1 MELLQNINASLRM
14 LCSFVFSANKKIM
27 VAIMRSTKTN
37 AMEAIMKKFM
47 GIATA
52 AVFGLGIFTTSAKA
66 ETIVTTDV
74 LNVRENPTTESQV
87 VGKLLDGY
95 KVNVLHTENGWSK
108 VKLNS
113 GKEAFIS
120 ADYTKDT
127 YYVTANV
134 LNVRAGANTD
144 SEILGKL
151 KKDDVIETTNQVQN
165 DWIQFEY
172 NGQTAYVHVPYL
184 TGKAPVKVQP
194 VVKAEKVTNVQDTAK
209 VREAVK
215 AQEAAEA
222 QAKTKAQ
229 EAAKAREAVK
239 AQEAAEAQATA
250 KAGEVAKAQETAKA
264 QEAAEAQAAAKAQE
278 VAKAREAAKA
288 QEVAKAREAAKAQEA
303 AEAQAAAKAQEAA
316 KAREAAEAQAAKA
329 QEAAEAREAAKAQE
343 AAEAREAAKAQEA
356 AKAREAAKAQKPA
369 TQQPV
374 AKETETSAPS
384 SSRELRV
391 EATAYTADPLE
402 NGYKAGDQVK
412 SAMGHNLT
420 ANPNMK
426 LIAVDPSVIPLGSK
440 VWVEGYGVAIA
451 GDTGGAIKGNKI
463 DVLMP
468 DKGTSSNWGRKTV
481 TVKVLN

>member
-144 SEILGKL
+144 SAILGKL
-151 KKDDVIETTNQVQN
+151 KKDDVIETTHQVQN

-172 NGQTAYVHVPYL
+172 NGQTAYVHIPYL

-215 AQEAAEA
+215 A
-222 QAKTKAQ
+222 
-229 EAAKAREAVK
+229 
-239 AQEAAEAQATA
+239 
-250 KAGEVAKAQETAKA
+250 GEVAETQAKAKA
-264 QEAAEAQAAAKAQE
+264 QEAT
-278 VAKAREAAKA
+278 KAREAAET
-288 QEVAKAREAAKAQEA
+288 Q
-303 AEAQAAAKAQEAA
+303 AEAKAQEAA
-316 KAREAAEAQAAKA
+316 KAREAAKAQEATEAAKA
-329 QEAAEAREAAKAQE
+329 QAEAKAQEAAKAREAAKAQAEAEAQAEAKAQEAAKAREAAKAEEAAEAREAAKAGE

-391 EATAYTADPLE
+391 QATAYTADPLE

-481 TVKVLN
+481 TVKILN

>member
-1 MELLQNINASLRM
+1 MELLQNINAPLRK
-14 LCSFVFSANKKIM
+14 LCNFMFFANKKIM

-74 LNVRENPTTESQV
+74 LNVRENPTTESKV

-108 VKLNS
+108 VQLNS

-134 LNVRAGANTD
+134 LNVRASANTD

-151 KKDDVIETTNQVQN
+151 KKDDVIETTHQVQN

-172 NGQTAYVHVPYL
+172 NGKTAYVHVPYL
-184 TGKAPVKVQP
+184 TGKAPVKIQP
-194 VVKAEKVTNVQDTAK
+194 VVKAEKTTTVQDTAK
-209 VREAVK
+209 VSETVKVQEVIKTKEAPKTSEANQATENARKVAEQK
-215 AQEAAEA
+215 AEQEQENAKLAQQKVAEQKAEQEQENAKLAQQKAAEQKAEQEQENAKLA
-222 QAKTKAQ
+222 QQK
-229 EAAKAREAVK
+229 
-239 AQEAAEAQATA
+239 AAEQKAEQEQENARKLAQQ
-250 KAGEVAKAQETAKA
+250 K
-264 QEAAEAQAAAKAQE
+264 AAEQKAKQEQENAKLAQQK
-278 VAKAREAAKA
+278 VAE
-288 QEVAKAREAAKAQEA
+288 
-303 AEAQAAAKAQEAA
+303 
-316 KAREAAEAQAAKA
+316 
-329 QEAAEAREAAKAQE
+329 
-343 AAEAREAAKAQEA
+343 
-356 AKAREAAKAQKPA
+356 QKEK
-369 TQQPV
+369 QPV
-374 AKETETSAPS
+374 AKETEKNTQS
-384 SSRELRV
+384 SSREFQV
-391 EATAYTADPLE
+391 VATAYTADPLE

-412 SAMGHNLT
+412 SALGHNLT

-468 DKGTSSNWGRKTV
+468 DKGTSSSWGRKTV

>member
-1 MELLQNINASLRM
+1 
-14 LCSFVFSANKKIM
+14 
-27 VAIMRSTKTN
+27 
-37 AMEAIMKKFM
+37 MKKFM

-74 LNVRENPTTESQV
+74 LNVRENPTTESKV

-151 KKDDVIETTNQVQN
+151 KQDDVIETTHEVQN

-172 NGQTAYVHVPYL
+172 NGKTAYVHVPYL

-194 VVKAEKVTNVQDTAK
+194 AVKVEKAIKVQDTAK

-215 AQEAAEA
+215 AGEVAETQAKAKAEEATKAREVAEA
-222 QAKTKAQ
+222 QAEVKAQ
-229 EAAKAREAVK
+229 EAAKAREEAK
-239 AQEAAEAQATA
+239 AQASAKAQADAEAQAEA
-250 KAGEVAKAQETAKA
+250 KAEEAAKAREEAKAQADAEA
-264 QEAAEAQAAAKAQE
+264 QAEAQAQAAAKAQAE
-278 VAKAREAAKA
+278 AK
-288 QEVAKAREAAKAQEA
+288 
-303 AEAQAAAKAQEAA
+303 AQAAAKA
-316 KAREAAEAQAAKA
+316 REEAKA
-329 QEAAEAREAAKAQE
+329 QAD
-343 AAEAREAAKAQEA
+343 AEAREAAKAQEA

-374 AKETETSAPS
+374 AKETETSTPS

-391 EATAYTADPLE
+391 VATAYTADPLE

-412 SAMGHNLT
+412 SALGHNLT

-481 TVKVLN
+481 TVKILN

>member
-1 MELLQNINASLRM
+1 
-14 LCSFVFSANKKIM
+14 
-27 VAIMRSTKTN
+27 
-37 AMEAIMKKFM
+37 MKKFM

-74 LNVRENPTTESQV
+74 LNVRENPTTESKV

-120 ADYTKDT
+120 ADYTKDS

-144 SEILGKL
+144 SAILGKL
-151 KKDDVIETTNQVQN
+151 KKDDVIETTHQVQN

-239 AQEAAEAQATA
+239 AQEAAEAQAAT
-250 KAGEVAKAQETAKA
+250 KAEEVAKAKEAAKA

-288 QEVAKAREAAKAQEA
+288 QEA
-303 AEAQAAAKAQEAA
+303 AEAQA
-316 KAREAAEAQAAKA
+316 
-329 QEAAEAREAAKAQE
+329 
-343 AAEAREAAKAQEA
+343 AAKAQEA

-391 EATAYTADPLE
+391 QATAYTADPLE

-481 TVKVLN
+481 TVKILN

>member
-1 MELLQNINASLRM
+1 M

-151 KKDDVIETTNQVQN
+151 KQDDVIETTHQVQN

-172 NGQTAYVHVPYL
+172 NGKTAYVHVPYL

-194 VVKAEKVTNVQDTAK
+194 AVKVEKTTKVQDTAK

-215 AQEAAEA
+215 AGEVAETQAKAKAQEATKAREAAEA
-222 QAKTKAQ
+222 KAEVKAQ
-229 EAAKAREAVK
+229 EAAKAREAAKAGAEAKAQAAAEAQAEVK
-239 AQEAAEAQATA
+239 AQEA
-250 KAGEVAKAQETAKA
+250 
-264 QEAAEAQAAAKAQE
+264 
-278 VAKAREAAKA
+278 
-288 QEVAKAREAAKAQEA
+288 AKAREAAKAQEA

-316 KAREAAEAQAAKA
+316 KAREAAKAQEAAEAQAAAKA
-329 QEAAEAREAAKAQE
+329 QEAAEAQA
-343 AAEAREAAKAQEA
+343 AAKAQEA

-384 SSRELRV
+384 SSRELQV
-391 EATAYTADPLE
+391 VATAYTADPLE

-451 GDTGGAIKGNKI
+451 GDTGGAIKGHKI

>member
-1 MELLQNINASLRM
+1 MGLLQNINAPLRK
-14 LCSFVFSANKKIM
+14 LCNSMFFANKKIM

-74 LNVRENPTTESQV
+74 LNVRENPTTESKV

-151 KKDDVIETTNQVQN
+151 KQDDVIETTHQVEN

-172 NGQTAYVHVPYL
+172 NGKTAYVHVPYL

-194 VVKAEKVTNVQDTAK
+194 AVKVEKTTKVQDTAK
-209 VREAVK
+209 TVAATKAREVAETQAK
-215 AQEAAEA
+215 AQEA
-222 QAKTKAQ
+222 TKA
-229 EAAKAREAVK
+229 R
-239 AQEAAEAQATA
+239 
-250 KAGEVAKAQETAKA
+250 
-264 QEAAEAQAAAKAQE
+264 EAAEAQAAAKAE
-278 VAKAREAAKA
+278 EAAKARE
-288 QEVAKAREAAKAQEA
+288 
-303 AEAQAAAKAQEAA
+303 AAKAQEAA
-316 KAREAAEAQAAKA
+316 KAREAAEAQAEAKA
-329 QEAAEAREAAKAQE
+329 QEAAKAREAAKAQE
-343 AAEAREAAKAQEA
+343 AAEAQAEAKAQEAAKAREAAKAQEAAEAQAAAKAQEA

-391 EATAYTADPLE
+391 VATAYTADPLE

>member
-1 MELLQNINASLRM
+1 MELLQNINAPLRK
-14 LCSFVFSANKKIM
+14 LCNSMFFANKKIM

-74 LNVRENPTTESQV
+74 LNVRENPTTESKV

-151 KKDDVIETTNQVQN
+151 KQDDVIETTHQVEN

-172 NGQTAYVHVPYL
+172 NGKTAYVHVPYL

-194 VVKAEKVTNVQDTAK
+194 AVKVEKTTKVQDTAK
-209 VREAVK
+209 TVAATKAREVAETQAK
-215 AQEAAEA
+215 AQEA
-222 QAKTKAQ
+222 TKA
-229 EAAKAREAVK
+229 R
-239 AQEAAEAQATA
+239 
-250 KAGEVAKAQETAKA
+250 
-264 QEAAEAQAAAKAQE
+264 EAAEAQAAAKAE
-278 VAKAREAAKA
+278 EAAKAREAAKA
-288 QEVAKAREAAKAQEA
+288 GAEAKAQAAAEAQAEAKAGEAAKAREAAKAQEA

-316 KAREAAEAQAAKA
+316 KAREAAKA
-329 QEAAEAREAAKAQE
+329 QEAAE
-343 AAEAREAAKAQEA
+343 AQEA

-374 AKETETSAPS
+374 VKETETSAPS

-391 EATAYTADPLE
+391 VATAYTADPLE

>member
-1 MELLQNINASLRM
+1 MELLQNINDPLRN
-14 LCSFVFSANKKIM
+14 LCNFMFSANKKIM

-74 LNVRENPTTESQV
+74 LNVRENPTTESKV

-151 KKDDVIETTNQVQN
+151 KQDDVIETTHQVQN

-172 NGQTAYVHVPYL
+172 NGKTAYVHVPYL

-194 VVKAEKVTNVQDTAK
+194 VVKAEKTTKVQDTAK
-209 VREAVK
+209 AVEATKAREVAETQAK
-215 AQEAAEA
+215 AKAEEATKAREAAEA
-222 QAKTKAQ
+222 QA
-229 EAAKAREAVK
+229 EAKAEEA
-239 AQEAAEAQATA
+239 
-250 KAGEVAKAQETAKA
+250 
-264 QEAAEAQAAAKAQE
+264 
-278 VAKAREAAKA
+278 AKAREAAKA
-288 QEVAKAREAAKAQEA
+288 GAEAKAQAA
-303 AEAQAAAKAQEAA
+303 AEAQAEAKAEEAA
-316 KAREAAEAQAAKA
+316 KAREAAKA

-343 AAEAREAAKAQEA
+343 AAEAREAAKALEA

-391 EATAYTADPLE
+391 VATAYTADPLE

-412 SAMGHNLT
+412 SALGHNLT

>member
-1 MELLQNINASLRM
+1 
-14 LCSFVFSANKKIM
+14 
-27 VAIMRSTKTN
+27 
-37 AMEAIMKKFM
+37 MKKFM

-74 LNVRENPTTESQV
+74 LNVRENPTTESKV

-151 KKDDVIETTNQVQN
+151 KQDDVIETTHEVQN

-172 NGQTAYVHVPYL
+172 NGKTAYVHVPYL

-194 VVKAEKVTNVQDTAK
+194 AVKVEKAIKVQDTAK

-215 AQEAAEA
+215 AGEVAETQAKAKAEEATKAREVAEA
-222 QAKTKAQ
+222 QAEVKAREEAKAQ
-229 EAAKAREAVK
+229 ADAEAQAEAKAEEAAKARE
-239 AQEAAEAQATA
+239 EA
-250 KAGEVAKAQETAKA
+250 K
-264 QEAAEAQAAAKAQE
+264 AQAAAE
-278 VAKAREAAKA
+278 V
-288 QEVAKAREAAKAQEA
+288 
-303 AEAQAAAKAQEAA
+303 QA
-316 KAREAAEAQAAKA
+316 
-329 QEAAEAREAAKAQE
+329 
-343 AAEAREAAKAQEA
+343 AAKAQEA
-356 AKAREAAKAQKPA
+356 AKAREAAKAQADAEAREAAEARETAKAQEAAKAQKPA
-369 TQQPV
+369 TQKPV
-374 AKETETSAPS
+374 AKETETSTPS

-391 EATAYTADPLE
+391 VATAYTADPLE

-412 SAMGHNLT
+412 SALGHNLT

-481 TVKVLN
+481 TVKILN

>member
-1 MELLQNINASLRM
+1 
-14 LCSFVFSANKKIM
+14 
-27 VAIMRSTKTN
+27 
-37 AMEAIMKKFM
+37 MKKFM

-144 SEILGKL
+144 SEIIGKL
-151 KKDDVIETTNQVQN
+151 KQDDVIETTHQVQN

-172 NGQTAYVHVPYL
+172 NGKTAYVHVPYL

-194 VVKAEKVTNVQDTAK
+194 AVKVEKTTKVQDTAK
-209 VREAVK
+209 AVEATKVQDTAK
-215 AQEAAEA
+215 AVEATKVQDTAKAVEA
-222 QAKTKAQ
+222 TKVQDTAKAV
-229 EAAKAREAVK
+229 EATKAREV
-239 AQEAAEAQATA
+239 AETQA
-250 KAGEVAKAQETAKA
+250 KAKA
-264 QEAAEAQAAAKAQE
+264 QEATKAREAASAQAEAQAEAKAGE
-278 VAKAREAAKA
+278 AAKAREAAKA
-288 QEVAKAREAAKAQEA
+288 EAA

-316 KAREAAEAQAAKA
+316 KAREAAKA

-343 AAEAREAAKAQEA
+343 AAEAREAAKAQ
-356 AKAREAAKAQKPA
+356 KPT

-391 EATAYTADPLE
+391 VATAYTADPLE

-412 SAMGHNLT
+412 SALGHNLT

>member
-1 MELLQNINASLRM
+1 MELLQNINAPLRK
-14 LCSFVFSANKKIM
+14 LCNSMFFANKKIM

-74 LNVRENPTTESQV
+74 LNVRENPTTESKV

-151 KKDDVIETTNQVQN
+151 KQDDVIETTHQVEN

-172 NGQTAYVHVPYL
+172 NGKTAYVHVPYL

-194 VVKAEKVTNVQDTAK
+194 AVKVEKTTKVQDTAK
-209 VREAVK
+209 TVAATKAREVAETQAK
-215 AQEAAEA
+215 AQEATKAREAAEA
-222 QAKTKAQ
+222 QAAAKAEEAAKAREAAKAQ
-229 EAAKAREAVK
+229 EAAKAREA
-239 AQEAAEAQATA
+239 AEAQA
-250 KAGEVAKAQETAKA
+250 EAKA
-264 QEAAEAQAAAKAQE
+264 QEAT
-278 VAKAREAAKA
+278 
-288 QEVAKAREAAKAQEA
+288 KAREAAKAQEA

-316 KAREAAEAQAAKA
+316 KAREAAEAQA
-329 QEAAEAREAAKAQE
+329 
-343 AAEAREAAKAQEA
+343 AAKAQEA

-391 EATAYTADPLE
+391 VATAYTADPLE

-412 SAMGHNLT
+412 SALGHNLT

>member
-1 MELLQNINASLRM
+1 MELLQHINASLRM

-74 LNVRENPTTESQV
+74 LNVRENPTTESKV

-144 SEILGKL
+144 SEIIGKL
-151 KKDDVIETTNQVQN
+151 KKDDVIETTHQVQN

-172 NGQTAYVHVPYL
+172 NGKTAYVHVPYL

-194 VVKAEKVTNVQDTAK
+194 AVKAEKVTKVQDTAK
-209 VREAVK
+209 AQEVAETQAKAKAVEATK
-215 AQEAAEA
+215 AREAAEA
-222 QAKTKAQ
+222 QAAVKAQ
-229 EAAKAREAVK
+229 EAAKAREAAK
-239 AQEAAEAQATA
+239 AQEEAKAQAEAEAQATA
-250 KAGEVAKAQETAKA
+250 KA
-264 QEAAEAQAAAKAQE
+264 QEA
-278 VAKAREAAKA
+278 AKAREEAKA
-288 QEVAKAREAAKAQEA
+288 QAE

-316 KAREAAEAQAAKA
+316 KAREEAKA
-329 QEAAEAREAAKAQE
+329 QASASAQ
-343 AAEAREAAKAQEA
+343 AA
-356 AKAREAAKAQKPA
+356 AKAREAAKTQKPA

-384 SSRELRV
+384 SSRELQV
-391 EATAYTADPLE
+391 VATAYTADPLE

-468 DKGTSSNWGRKTV
+468 DKSTSSNWGRKTV
-481 TVKVLN
+481 TVKILN

>member
-1 MELLQNINASLRM
+1 M

-74 LNVRENPTTESQV
+74 LNVRENPTTESKV

-151 KKDDVIETTNQVQN
+151 KQDDVIETTHQVQN

-172 NGQTAYVHVPYL
+172 NGKTAYVHVPYL

-194 VVKAEKVTNVQDTAK
+194 AVKVEKTTK

-215 AQEAAEA
+215 AGEVAETQAKAKAQEATKAREAAEA
-222 QAKTKAQ
+222 QAEAKAQ
-229 EAAKAREAVK
+229 EAAKAREAAK
-239 AQEAAEAQATA
+239 AQAEAKAQAKAEAQAEA
-250 KAGEVAKAQETAKA
+250 KAGEA
-264 QEAAEAQAAAKAQE
+264 
-278 VAKAREAAKA
+278 AKAREAAKA
-288 QEVAKAREAAKAQEA
+288 EAA

-316 KAREAAEAQAAKA
+316 KAREAAKAEAAAEAQA
-329 QEAAEAREAAKAQE
+329 
-343 AAEAREAAKAQEA
+343 AAKAQEA
-356 AKAREAAKAQKPA
+356 AKAREAAKAEAAAEAQAAAKAQEAAKAREAAKAEAVAEAQEAAEAREAAKAQKPA

-391 EATAYTADPLE
+391 VATAYTADPLE

-412 SAMGHNLT
+412 SALGHNLT

>member
-1 MELLQNINASLRM
+1 MELLQNINAPLRK
-14 LCSFVFSANKKIM
+14 LCNFMFFANKKIM

-74 LNVRENPTTESQV
+74 LNVRENPTTESKV

-108 VKLNS
+108 VQLNS

-151 KKDDVIETTNQVQN
+151 KKDDVIETTHQVQN

-172 NGQTAYVHVPYL
+172 NGKTAYVHVPYL

-194 VVKAEKVTNVQDTAK
+194 VVKVEKTTNVQDTAK

-215 AQEAAEA
+215 AQEVAETQAKAKAQEATKAREAAEA
-222 QAKTKAQ
+222 QAEVKAQ
-229 EAAKAREAVK
+229 EAAKAREAAKAQAEAKAQADAEAQAETK
-239 AQEAAEAQATA
+239 AQEA
-250 KAGEVAKAQETAKA
+250 
-264 QEAAEAQAAAKAQE
+264 
-278 VAKAREAAKA
+278 
-288 QEVAKAREAAKAQEA
+288 AKAREAAKAQEA

-316 KAREAAEAQAAKA
+316 KAQAEAKA
-329 QEAAEAREAAKAQE
+329 QADAEAREAAKAQE
-343 AAEAREAAKAQEA
+343 AAAEARKAAKAQEA
-356 AKAREAAKAQKPA
+356 ADREAANKVQKPA
-369 TQQPV
+369 TQQPI
-374 AKETETSAPS
+374 AKETEKNTQS
-384 SSRELRV
+384 SSREFQV
-391 EATAYTADPLE
+391 VATAYTADPLE

-412 SAMGHNLT
+412 SALGHNLT

-468 DKGTSSNWGRKTV
+468 DKGTSSSWGRKTV

>member
-1 MELLQNINASLRM
+1 
-14 LCSFVFSANKKIM
+14 
-27 VAIMRSTKTN
+27 
-37 AMEAIMKKFM
+37 MKKFM

-74 LNVRENPTTESQV
+74 LNVRENPTTESKV

-151 KKDDVIETTNQVQN
+151 KQDDVIETTHQVEN

-172 NGQTAYVHVPYL
+172 NGKTAYVHVPYL

-194 VVKAEKVTNVQDTAK
+194 AVKVEKTTKVQDTAK
-209 VREAVK
+209 TVAATKAREVAETQAK
-215 AQEAAEA
+215 AQEATKAREAAEA
-222 QAKTKAQ
+222 QAAAKAEEAAKAREAAKAQ
-229 EAAKAREAVK
+229 EAAKAREA
-239 AQEAAEAQATA
+239 AEAQA
-250 KAGEVAKAQETAKA
+250 EAKA
-264 QEAAEAQAAAKAQE
+264 QEA
-278 VAKAREAAKA
+278 
-288 QEVAKAREAAKAQEA
+288 AKAREAAKAQEA

-316 KAREAAEAQAAKA
+316 KAREAAKA
-329 QEAAEAREAAKAQE
+329 QEAAEAQA
-343 AAEAREAAKAQEA
+343 AAKAQEA

-391 EATAYTADPLE
+391 VATAYTADPLE

-412 SAMGHNLT
+412 SALGHNLT

>member
-1 MELLQNINASLRM
+1 MELLQNINAPLRK
-14 LCSFVFSANKKIM
+14 LCNFMFFANKKIM

-74 LNVRENPTTESQV
+74 LNVRENPTTESKV

-108 VKLNS
+108 VQLNS

-151 KKDDVIETTNQVQN
+151 KKDDVIETTHQVQN

-172 NGQTAYVHVPYL
+172 NGKTAYVHVPYL

-194 VVKAEKVTNVQDTAK
+194 VVKVEKTTNVQDTAK

-215 AQEAAEA
+215 AQEVAET
-222 QAKTKAQ
+222 QAK
-229 EAAKAREAVK
+229 
-239 AQEAAEAQATA
+239 
-250 KAGEVAKAQETAKA
+250 AKA
-264 QEAAEAQAAAKAQE
+264 QEAT
-278 VAKAREAAKA
+278 
-288 QEVAKAREAAKAQEA
+288 
-303 AEAQAAAKAQEAA
+303 
-316 KAREAAEAQAAKA
+316 KAREAAEAQA
-329 QEAAEAREAAKAQE
+329 EV
-343 AAEAREAAKAQEA
+343 KAQEA
-356 AKAREAAKAQKPA
+356 AKAREAAKAQAEAKAQADAEAQAETKAQEAAKAREAAKAQADAEAREAAKAQEAAAEARKAAKAQEAADREAANKVQKPA

-391 EATAYTADPLE
+391 VATAYTADPLE

-412 SAMGHNLT
+412 SALGHNLT

-468 DKGTSSNWGRKTV
+468 DKGTSSSWGRKTV

>member
-1 MELLQNINASLRM
+1 MELLQNINAPLRK
-14 LCSFVFSANKKIM
+14 LCNSMFFANKKIM

-151 KKDDVIETTNQVQN
+151 KQDDVIETTHQVQN

-172 NGQTAYVHVPYL
+172 NGKTAYVHVPYL

-194 VVKAEKVTNVQDTAK
+194 AVKVEKTTKVQDTAK

-215 AQEAAEA
+215 AGEVAETQAKAKAQEATKAREAAEA
-222 QAKTKAQ
+222 QAEAKAQ
-229 EAAKAREAVK
+229 EAAKAREAAK
-239 AQEAAEAQATA
+239 AQAEAKAQAAAEAQAEA
-250 KAGEVAKAQETAKA
+250 KAGEA
-264 QEAAEAQAAAKAQE
+264 
-278 VAKAREAAKA
+278 AKAREAAKA
-288 QEVAKAREAAKAQEA
+288 EAA

-316 KAREAAEAQAAKA
+316 KAREAAKAEAAAEAQAAAKA
-329 QEAAEAREAAKAQE
+329 QEAAKAREAAKAQE
-343 AAEAREAAKAQEA
+343 AAE
-356 AKAREAAKAQKPA
+356 AREAAKAQKPA

-391 EATAYTADPLE
+391 VATAYTADPLE

-412 SAMGHNLT
+412 SALGHNLT

>member
-1 MELLQNINASLRM
+1 MELLQNINAPLRK
-14 LCSFVFSANKKIM
+14 LCNSMFFANKKIM

-74 LNVRENPTTESQV
+74 LNVRENPTTESKV

-151 KKDDVIETTNQVQN
+151 KQDDVIETTHQVEN

-172 NGQTAYVHVPYL
+172 NGKTAYVHVPYL

-194 VVKAEKVTNVQDTAK
+194 AVKVEKTTKVQDTAK
-209 VREAVK
+209 TVAATKAREVAETQAK
-215 AQEAAEA
+215 AQEA
-222 QAKTKAQ
+222 TKA
-229 EAAKAREAVK
+229 R
-239 AQEAAEAQATA
+239 
-250 KAGEVAKAQETAKA
+250 
-264 QEAAEAQAAAKAQE
+264 EAAEAQAAAKAE
-278 VAKAREAAKA
+278 EAAKAREAAKA
-288 QEVAKAREAAKAQEA
+288 QAEAKAQAAAEAQAEAKAGEAAKAREA

-316 KAREAAEAQAAKA
+316 KAREAAKA
-329 QEAAEAREAAKAQE
+329 QEAAE
-343 AAEAREAAKAQEA
+343 AQEA

-374 AKETETSAPS
+374 VKETETSAPS

-391 EATAYTADPLE
+391 VATAYTADPLE

>member
-1 MELLQNINASLRM
+1 MELLQNINDPLRK
-14 LCSFVFSANKKIM
+14 LCNFMFFANKKIM

-66 ETIVTTDV
+66 ETFVTTDV
-74 LNVRENPTTESQV
+74 LNVRENPTTESKV

-151 KKDDVIETTNQVQN
+151 KQDDVIETTHQVEN
-165 DWIQFEY
+165 GWIQFEY
-172 NGQTAYVHVPYL
+172 NGKTAYVHVPYL

-194 VVKAEKVTNVQDTAK
+194 VVKAEKTTTVQDTAK
-209 VREAVK
+209 AVATTKAREVAETQAKAKAEEATKAREAAEAQAAAKAREAAKAQETAKAQAEAK

-222 QAKTKAQ
+222 QAEAKAQ
-229 EAAKAREAVK
+229 EAAKAREA
-239 AQEAAEAQATA
+239 
-250 KAGEVAKAQETAKA
+250 AKAQA
-264 QEAAEAQAAAKAQE
+264 
-278 VAKAREAAKA
+278 V
-288 QEVAKAREAAKAQEA
+288 

-316 KAREAAEAQAAKA
+316 KAREAAKA
-329 QEAAEAREAAKAQE
+329 QEAAEAREAAQAE
-343 AAEAREAAKAQEA
+343 AEAREAAQAEAKAQEA

-391 EATAYTADPLE
+391 VATAYTADPLE

-412 SAMGHNLT
+412 SALGHNLT

>member
-1 MELLQNINASLRM
+1 MELLQNINAPLRK
-14 LCSFVFSANKKIM
+14 LCNFMFFANKKIM

-74 LNVRENPTTESQV
+74 LNVRENPTTESKV

-151 KKDDVIETTNQVQN
+151 KQDDVIETTHEVQN

-172 NGQTAYVHVPYL
+172 NGKTAYVHVPYL

-194 VVKAEKVTNVQDTAK
+194 AVKVEKAIKVQDTAK

-215 AQEAAEA
+215 AGEVAETQAKAKAEEATKAREVAEA
-222 QAKTKAQ
+222 QAEVKAQ
-229 EAAKAREAVK
+229 EAAKAREEAK
-239 AQEAAEAQATA
+239 AQASAKAQADAEAQAEA
-250 KAGEVAKAQETAKA
+250 KAE
-264 QEAAEAQAAAKAQE
+264 EA
-278 VAKAREAAKA
+278 AKAREEAKA
-288 QEVAKAREAAKAQEA
+288 QADAEV
-303 AEAQAAAKAQEAA
+303 QAAAKAQEAA
-316 KAREAAEAQAAKA
+316 KAREAAKAQAD
-329 QEAAEAREAAKAQE
+329 AEAREAAKAQE
-343 AAEAREAAKAQEA
+343 AAEARETAKAQ
-356 AKAREAAKAQKPA
+356 EAAKAQKPA
-369 TQQPV
+369 TQKPV
-374 AKETETSAPS
+374 AKETETSTPS

-391 EATAYTADPLE
+391 VATAYTADPLE

-412 SAMGHNLT
+412 SALGHNLT

-481 TVKVLN
+481 TVKILN

>member
-1 MELLQNINASLRM
+1 MELLQNINAPLRK
-14 LCSFVFSANKKIM
+14 LCNFMFFANKKIM

-74 LNVRENPTTESQV
+74 LNVRENPTTESKV

-108 VKLNS
+108 VQLNS

-151 KKDDVIETTNQVQN
+151 KKDDVIETTHQVQN

-172 NGQTAYVHVPYL
+172 NGKTAYVHVPYL

-194 VVKAEKVTNVQDTAK
+194 VVKVEKTTTVQDTAK
-209 VREAVK
+209 ASETVKVQEVIKTKEAPKTSEANQETENARKVAEQK
-215 AQEAAEA
+215 AEQKAEQEQENAKLAQQKAAEQKAEQEQENAKLA
-222 QAKTKAQ
+222 QQK
-229 EAAKAREAVK
+229 
-239 AQEAAEAQATA
+239 AAEQKAEQEQENAKLAQQ
-250 KAGEVAKAQETAKA
+250 K
-264 QEAAEAQAAAKAQE
+264 AAEQKAEQEQENAKLAQQK
-278 VAKAREAAKA
+278 
-288 QEVAKAREAAKAQEA
+288 A
-303 AEAQAAAKAQEAA
+303 AEQKAEQEQENARKLAQQK
-316 KAREAAEAQAAKA
+316 AAEQKAKQEQENAKLAQQKV
-329 QEAAEAREAAKAQE
+329 AE
-343 AAEAREAAKAQEA
+343 
-356 AKAREAAKAQKPA
+356 QKEK
-369 TQQPV
+369 QPV
-374 AKETETSAPS
+374 AKETEKNTQS
-384 SSRELRV
+384 SSREFQV
-391 EATAYTADPLE
+391 VATAYTADPLE

-412 SAMGHNLT
+412 SALGHNLT

-468 DKGTSSNWGRKTV
+468 DKGTSSSWGRKTV

>member
-1 MELLQNINASLRM
+1 MELLQNINDPLRN
-14 LCSFVFSANKKIM
+14 LCNFMFSANKKIM

-74 LNVRENPTTESQV
+74 LNVRENPTTESKV

-151 KKDDVIETTNQVQN
+151 KQDDVIETTHQVQN

-172 NGQTAYVHVPYL
+172 NGKTAYVHVPYL

-194 VVKAEKVTNVQDTAK
+194 VVKAEKTTKVQDTAK
-209 VREAVK
+209 AVEATKAREVAETQAK
-215 AQEAAEA
+215 AKAEEATKAREAAEA
-222 QAKTKAQ
+222 QAEAKAE
-229 EAAKAREAVK
+229 EAAKAGAEAK
-239 AQEAAEAQATA
+239 AQAAAEAQAEA
-250 KAGEVAKAQETAKA
+250 KAE
-264 QEAAEAQAAAKAQE
+264 EA
-278 VAKAREAAKA
+278 
-288 QEVAKAREAAKAQEA
+288 AKAREAAKAQEA
-303 AEAQAAAKAQEAA
+303 AEAQAEAKAQEAA
-316 KAREAAEAQAAKA
+316 KAREAAKA

-391 EATAYTADPLE
+391 VATAYTADPLE

-412 SAMGHNLT
+412 SALGHNLT

-468 DKGTSSNWGRKTV
+468 DKSTSSNWGRKTV

>member
-1 MELLQNINASLRM
+1 MELLQNINAPLRK
-14 LCSFVFSANKKIM
+14 LCNFMFFANKKIM

-74 LNVRENPTTESQV
+74 LNVRENPTTESKV

-108 VKLNS
+108 VQLNS

-151 KKDDVIETTNQVQN
+151 KKDDVIETTHQVQN

-172 NGQTAYVHVPYL
+172 NGKTAYVHVPYL

-194 VVKAEKVTNVQDTAK
+194 VVKVEKTTTVQDTAK
-209 VREAVK
+209 ASETVK
-215 AQEAAEA
+215 VQEVI
-222 QAKTKAQ
+222 KTK
-229 EAAKAREAVK
+229 EAPKTSEAN
-239 AQEAAEAQATA
+239 QATENARKVAEQKA
-250 KAGEVAKAQETAKA
+250 KQEQENAKLAQQKVAE
-264 QEAAEAQAAAKAQE
+264 
-278 VAKAREAAKA
+278 
-288 QEVAKAREAAKAQEA
+288 
-303 AEAQAAAKAQEAA
+303 
-316 KAREAAEAQAAKA
+316 
-329 QEAAEAREAAKAQE
+329 
-343 AAEAREAAKAQEA
+343 
-356 AKAREAAKAQKPA
+356 QKEK
-369 TQQPV
+369 QPV
-374 AKETETSAPS
+374 AKETEKNTQS
-384 SSRELRV
+384 SSREFQV
-391 EATAYTADPLE
+391 VATAYTADPLE

-412 SAMGHNLT
+412 SALGHNLT

-451 GDTGGAIKGNKI
+451 GDTGGAIKGNQI

-468 DKGTSSNWGRKTV
+468 DKGTSSSWGRKTV

>member
-144 SEILGKL
+144 SAILGKL
-151 KKDDVIETTNQVQN
+151 KKDDVIETTHQVQN

-172 NGQTAYVHVPYL
+172 NGQTAYVHIPYL

-215 AQEAAEA
+215 A
-222 QAKTKAQ
+222 
-229 EAAKAREAVK
+229 
-239 AQEAAEAQATA
+239 
-250 KAGEVAKAQETAKA
+250 GEVAETQAKAKA
-264 QEAAEAQAAAKAQE
+264 QEATKAREVAETQAKAKAQE
-278 VAKAREAAKA
+278 ATKAREAAET
-288 QEVAKAREAAKAQEA
+288 Q
-303 AEAQAAAKAQEAA
+303 AEAKAQEAA
-316 KAREAAEAQAAKA
+316 KAREAAKAQEATEAAKAQAEAKA
-329 QEAAEAREAAKAQE
+329 QEAAKAREAAKAQAAAEAQAEAKAQEAAKAREAAKAQAEAKAQE

-391 EATAYTADPLE
+391 QATAYTADPLE

>member
-1 MELLQNINASLRM
+1 
-14 LCSFVFSANKKIM
+14 
-27 VAIMRSTKTN
+27 
-37 AMEAIMKKFM
+37 MKKFM

-74 LNVRENPTTESQV
+74 LNVRENPTTESKV

-108 VKLNS
+108 VQLNS

-151 KKDDVIETTNQVQN
+151 KKDDVIETTHQVQN

-172 NGQTAYVHVPYL
+172 NGKTAYVHVPYL

-194 VVKAEKVTNVQDTAK
+194 VVKVEKTTTVQDTAK

-215 AQEAAEA
+215 AQEVAETQAKAKAQEATKAREAAEA
-222 QAKTKAQ
+222 QAEVKAQ
-229 EAAKAREAVK
+229 EAAKAREAAKAQAEAKAQADAEAQAETK
-239 AQEAAEAQATA
+239 AQEA
-250 KAGEVAKAQETAKA
+250 
-264 QEAAEAQAAAKAQE
+264 
-278 VAKAREAAKA
+278 
-288 QEVAKAREAAKAQEA
+288 AKAREAAKAQEA

-316 KAREAAEAQAAKA
+316 KAQAEAKA
-329 QEAAEAREAAKAQE
+329 QADAEAREAAKAQE
-343 AAEAREAAKAQEA
+343 AAAEARKAAKAQEA
-356 AKAREAAKAQKPA
+356 ADREAANKVQKPA

-374 AKETETSAPS
+374 AKETEKNTQS
-384 SSRELRV
+384 SSREFQV
-391 EATAYTADPLE
+391 VATAYTADPLE

-412 SAMGHNLT
+412 SALGHNLT

-468 DKGTSSNWGRKTV
+468 DKGTSSSWGRKTV

>member
-151 KKDDVIETTNQVQN
+151 KQDDVIETTHEVQN

-172 NGQTAYVHVPYL
+172 NGKTAYVHVPYL

-194 VVKAEKVTNVQDTAK
+194 AVKVEKAIKVQDTAK

-215 AQEAAEA
+215 AGEVAETQAKAKAEEATKAREAAEA
-222 QAKTKAQ
+222 QAEVKAQ
-229 EAAKAREAVK
+229 EAAKAREAAK
-239 AQEAAEAQATA
+239 AQAETKAQADAEAQAEAQAQEAAQ
-250 KAGEVAKAQETAKA
+250 
-264 QEAAEAQAAAKAQE
+264 
-278 VAKAREAAKA
+278 
-288 QEVAKAREAAKAQEA
+288 AREAAKAQEA

-316 KAREAAEAQAAKA
+316 KAREAAKAQAD
-329 QEAAEAREAAKAQE
+329 AEAREAAKAQE
-343 AAEAREAAKAQEA
+343 AAAEARKAAKAQEA
-356 AKAREAAKAQKPA
+356 ADREAANKAQKPA

-391 EATAYTADPLE
+391 VATAYTADPLE

-412 SAMGHNLT
+412 SALGHNLT

>member
-1 MELLQNINASLRM
+1 M
-14 LCSFVFSANKKIM
+14 
-27 VAIMRSTKTN
+27 
-37 AMEAIMKKFM
+37 
-47 GIATA
+47 
-52 AVFGLGIFTTSAKA
+52 
-66 ETIVTTDV
+66 
-74 LNVRENPTTESQV
+74 
-87 VGKLLDGY
+87 
-95 KVNVLHTENGWSK
+95 
-108 VKLNS
+108 KLNS

-151 KKDDVIETTNQVQN
+151 KQDDVIETTHQVEN
-165 DWIQFEY
+165 GWIQFEY
-172 NGQTAYVHVPYL
+172 NGKTAYVHVPYL

-194 VVKAEKVTNVQDTAK
+194 VIKAEKTTTVQDTAK
-209 VREAVK
+209 AVATTKAREVAETQAK
-215 AQEAAEA
+215 AKAEEATKAREAAEA
-222 QAKTKAQ
+222 QAAAKAREAAKAQETAKAQAEAKAQAAAEAQAEAKAQ
-229 EAAKAREAVK
+229 EAAKAREA
-239 AQEAAEAQATA
+239 
-250 KAGEVAKAQETAKA
+250 AKAQA
-264 QEAAEAQAAAKAQE
+264 
-278 VAKAREAAKA
+278 
-288 QEVAKAREAAKAQEA
+288 A

-316 KAREAAEAQAAKA
+316 KAREAAKAQA
-329 QEAAEAREAAKAQE
+329 AAEAREATK
-343 AAEAREAAKAQEA
+343 AREAAEAQEA
-356 AKAREAAKAQKPA
+356 AKAREAAKAQNQLHNNLLQKKLK
-369 TQQPV
+369 QV
-374 AKETETSAPS
+374 HHHL
-384 SSRELRV
+384 RELRV
-391 EATAYTADPLE
+391 VATAYTADPLE

-412 SAMGHNLT
+412 SALGHNLT

>member
-1 MELLQNINASLRM
+1 
-14 LCSFVFSANKKIM
+14 
-27 VAIMRSTKTN
+27 
-37 AMEAIMKKFM
+37 MKKFM

-74 LNVRENPTTESQV
+74 LNVRENPTTESKV

-151 KKDDVIETTNQVQN
+151 KQDDVIETTHQVEN

-172 NGQTAYVHVPYL
+172 NGKTAYVHVPYL

-194 VVKAEKVTNVQDTAK
+194 AVKVEKTTKVQDTAK
-209 VREAVK
+209 TVAATKAREVAETQAK
-215 AQEAAEA
+215 AQEA
-222 QAKTKAQ
+222 TKA
-229 EAAKAREAVK
+229 R
-239 AQEAAEAQATA
+239 
-250 KAGEVAKAQETAKA
+250 
-264 QEAAEAQAAAKAQE
+264 EAAEAQAAAKAE
-278 VAKAREAAKA
+278 EAAKAREAAKA
-288 QEVAKAREAAKAQEA
+288 GAEAKAQAAAEAQAEAKAQEAAKAREAAKAQEA
-303 AEAQAAAKAQEAA
+303 AEAQEAA
-316 KAREAAEAQAAKA
+316 K
-329 QEAAEAREAAKAQE
+329 AREAAKAQE

-356 AKAREAAKAQKPA
+356 AKAREAAKAQRPA

-374 AKETETSAPS
+374 VKETETSAPS

-391 EATAYTADPLE
+391 VATAYTADPLE

>member
-1 MELLQNINASLRM
+1 M

-151 KKDDVIETTNQVQN
+151 KQDDVIETTHQVQN

-172 NGQTAYVHVPYL
+172 NGKTAYVHVPYL

-194 VVKAEKVTNVQDTAK
+194 AVKVEKTTKVQDTAK
-209 VREAVK
+209 AVEATKAREVAETQAKAK
-215 AQEAAEA
+215 AQEATKAREVAEA
-222 QAKTKAQ
+222 QAEVKAQ
-229 EAAKAREAVK
+229 EAAKAREAAKAQAEAEAQAEVK
-239 AQEAAEAQATA
+239 AQEA
-250 KAGEVAKAQETAKA
+250 
-264 QEAAEAQAAAKAQE
+264 
-278 VAKAREAAKA
+278 
-288 QEVAKAREAAKAQEA
+288 AKAREAAKAQEA
-303 AEAQAAAKAQEAA
+303 AEAQA
-316 KAREAAEAQAAKA
+316 
-329 QEAAEAREAAKAQE
+329 
-343 AAEAREAAKAQEA
+343 AAKAQEA

-391 EATAYTADPLE
+391 VATAYTADPLE

-412 SAMGHNLT
+412 SALGHNLT

-468 DKGTSSNWGRKTV
+468 DKGTSSSWGRKTV

>member
-1 MELLQNINASLRM
+1 M

-151 KKDDVIETTNQVQN
+151 KQDDVIETTHEVQN

-172 NGQTAYVHVPYL
+172 NGKTAYVHVPYL

-194 VVKAEKVTNVQDTAK
+194 AVKVEKAIKVQDTAK

-215 AQEAAEA
+215 AGELAETQAKAKAKEATKAREAAEAQAEVKAQEAAEA
-222 QAKTKAQ
+222 QAEVKAQ
-229 EAAKAREAVK
+229 EAAKAREAAKAQAEVK
-239 AQEAAEAQATA
+239 AQADAEAQA
-250 KAGEVAKAQETAKA
+250 EAKA
-264 QEAAEAQAAAKAQE
+264 QEA
-278 VAKAREAAKA
+278 
-288 QEVAKAREAAKAQEA
+288 AKAREAAKAQEA

-316 KAREAAEAQAAKA
+316 KAREAAKAQADAEAREEAKAQEAAAEARKAAKA
-329 QEAAEAREAAKAQE
+329 QEAADREAAN
-343 AAEAREAAKAQEA
+343 
-356 AKAREAAKAQKPA
+356 KAQKPA

-374 AKETETSAPS
+374 AKETEKNTQS
-384 SSRELRV
+384 SSREFQV
-391 EATAYTADPLE
+391 VATAYTADPLE

-468 DKGTSSNWGRKTV
+468 DKGTSSNWGRQTV
-481 TVKVLN
+481 TVKILN

>member
-1 MELLQNINASLRM
+1 
-14 LCSFVFSANKKIM
+14 
-27 VAIMRSTKTN
+27 MRSTKTN

-74 LNVRENPTTESQV
+74 LNVRENPTTESKV

-151 KKDDVIETTNQVQN
+151 KQDDVIETTHQVEN

-172 NGQTAYVHVPYL
+172 NGKTAYVHVPYL
-184 TGKAPVKVQP
+184 TGKAPVKIQP
-194 VVKAEKVTNVQDTAK
+194 AVKVEKTIKVQDTAK

-215 AQEAAEA
+215 AGEVAETQAKAKAEEATKAREAAEA
-222 QAKTKAQ
+222 QA
-229 EAAKAREAVK
+229 E
-239 AQEAAEAQATA
+239 
-250 KAGEVAKAQETAKA
+250 AKA
-264 QEAAEAQAAAKAQE
+264 QEA
-278 VAKAREAAKA
+278 
-288 QEVAKAREAAKAQEA
+288 AKAREAAKAQEA

-316 KAREAAEAQAAKA
+316 K
-329 QEAAEAREAAKAQE
+329 AREAAKAQE

-391 EATAYTADPLE
+391 VATAYTADPLE

-412 SAMGHNLT
+412 SALGHNLT

>member
-1 MELLQNINASLRM
+1 MELLQNINDPLRK
-14 LCSFVFSANKKIM
+14 LCNFMFFANKKIM

-66 ETIVTTDV
+66 ETFVTTDV
-74 LNVRENPTTESQV
+74 LNVRENPTTESKV

-151 KKDDVIETTNQVQN
+151 KQDDVIETTHQVEN
-165 DWIQFEY
+165 GWIQFEY
-172 NGQTAYVHVPYL
+172 NGKTAYVHVPYL

-194 VVKAEKVTNVQDTAK
+194 VVKAEKTTTVQDTAK
-209 VREAVK
+209 AVATTKAREVAETQAKAKAEEATKAREAAEAQAAAKAREAAKAQETAKAQAEAK

-222 QAKTKAQ
+222 QAEAKAQ
-229 EAAKAREAVK
+229 EAAKAREA
-239 AQEAAEAQATA
+239 
-250 KAGEVAKAQETAKA
+250 AKAQA
-264 QEAAEAQAAAKAQE
+264 
-278 VAKAREAAKA
+278 V
-288 QEVAKAREAAKAQEA
+288 

-316 KAREAAEAQAAKA
+316 KAREAAQA
-329 QEAAEAREAAKAQE
+329 E
-343 AAEAREAAKAQEA
+343 AKAQEA

-391 EATAYTADPLE
+391 VATAYTADPLE

-412 SAMGHNLT
+412 SALGHNLT

>member
-1 MELLQNINASLRM
+1 
-14 LCSFVFSANKKIM
+14 
-27 VAIMRSTKTN
+27 
-37 AMEAIMKKFM
+37 MKKFM

-74 LNVRENPTTESQV
+74 LNVRENPTTESKV

-108 VKLNS
+108 VQLNS

-151 KKDDVIETTNQVQN
+151 KKDDVIETTHQVQN

-172 NGQTAYVHVPYL
+172 NGKTAYVHVPYL

-194 VVKAEKVTNVQDTAK
+194 VVKVEKTTTVQDTAK
-209 VREAVK
+209 ASETVKVQEVIKTKEAPKTSEANQATENARKVAEQK
-215 AQEAAEA
+215 AEQEQENARKLAQQKAAEQKAEQEQENARKLA
-222 QAKTKAQ
+222 QQK
-229 EAAKAREAVK
+229 
-239 AQEAAEAQATA
+239 AAEQKAKQEQENAKLAQQ
-250 KAGEVAKAQETAKA
+250 KVAE
-264 QEAAEAQAAAKAQE
+264 
-278 VAKAREAAKA
+278 
-288 QEVAKAREAAKAQEA
+288 
-303 AEAQAAAKAQEAA
+303 
-316 KAREAAEAQAAKA
+316 
-329 QEAAEAREAAKAQE
+329 
-343 AAEAREAAKAQEA
+343 
-356 AKAREAAKAQKPA
+356 QKEK
-369 TQQPV
+369 QPV
-374 AKETETSAPS
+374 AKETEKNTQS
-384 SSRELRV
+384 SSREFQV
-391 EATAYTADPLE
+391 VATAYTADPLE

-412 SAMGHNLT
+412 SALGHNLT

-468 DKGTSSNWGRKTV
+468 DKGTSSSWGRKTV

>member
-1 MELLQNINASLRM
+1 
-14 LCSFVFSANKKIM
+14 
-27 VAIMRSTKTN
+27 
-37 AMEAIMKKFM
+37 MKKFM

-151 KKDDVIETTNQVQN
+151 KQDDVIETTHEVQN

-172 NGQTAYVHVPYL
+172 NGKTAYVHVPYL

-194 VVKAEKVTNVQDTAK
+194 AVKVEKAIKVQDTAK

-215 AQEAAEA
+215 AGELAETQAKAKAEEATKAREAAEA
-222 QAKTKAQ
+222 QAEVKAQ
-229 EAAKAREAVK
+229 EAAKAREAAKAQAEVK
-239 AQEAAEAQATA
+239 AQADAEAQA
-250 KAGEVAKAQETAKA
+250 EAKA
-264 QEAAEAQAAAKAQE
+264 QEA
-278 VAKAREAAKA
+278 AKAREAAKA
-288 QEVAKAREAAKAQEA
+288 QEE

-316 KAREAAEAQAAKA
+316 KAREAAKAQAD
-329 QEAAEAREAAKAQE
+329 AEAREAAKAQE
-343 AAEAREAAKAQEA
+343 AAAEARKAAKAQEA
-356 AKAREAAKAQKPA
+356 ADREAANKAQKPA

-374 AKETETSAPS
+374 AKETEKNTQS
-384 SSRELRV
+384 SSREFQV
-391 EATAYTADPLE
+391 VATAYTADPLE

-468 DKGTSSNWGRKTV
+468 DKGTSSNWGRQTV
-481 TVKVLN
+481 TVKILN

>member
-1 MELLQNINASLRM
+1 
-14 LCSFVFSANKKIM
+14 
-27 VAIMRSTKTN
+27 
-37 AMEAIMKKFM
+37 MKKFM

-74 LNVRENPTTESQV
+74 LNVRENPTTESKV

-120 ADYTKDT
+120 ADYTKDS

-144 SEILGKL
+144 SAILGKL
-151 KKDDVIETTNQVQN
+151 KKDDVIETTHQVQN

-229 EAAKAREAVK
+229 EAAKAREA
-239 AQEAAEAQATA
+239 
-250 KAGEVAKAQETAKA
+250 
-264 QEAAEAQAAAKAQE
+264 
-278 VAKAREAAKA
+278 
-288 QEVAKAREAAKAQEA
+288 
-303 AEAQAAAKAQEAA
+303 
-316 KAREAAEAQAAKA
+316 
-329 QEAAEAREAAKAQE
+329 
-343 AAEAREAAKAQEA
+343 
-356 AKAREAAKAQKPA
+356 AKAQKPA

-391 EATAYTADPLE
+391 QATAYTADPLE

-481 TVKVLN
+481 TVKILN

>member
-1 MELLQNINASLRM
+1 MELLQNINAPLRK
-14 LCSFVFSANKKIM
+14 LCNFMFFANKKIM

-74 LNVRENPTTESQV
+74 LNVRENPTTESKV

-108 VKLNS
+108 VQLNS

-151 KKDDVIETTNQVQN
+151 KKDDVIETTHQVQN

-172 NGQTAYVHVPYL
+172 NGKTAYVHVPYL

-194 VVKAEKVTNVQDTAK
+194 VVKVEKTTNVQDTAK
-209 VREAVK
+209 VRETVK
-215 AQEAAEA
+215 VQEVI
-222 QAKTKAQ
+222 KTK
-229 EAAKAREAVK
+229 EAPKTSEAN
-239 AQEAAEAQATA
+239 QATENARKLAEQEQENA
-250 KAGEVAKAQETAKA
+250 KLAQQKVAE
-264 QEAAEAQAAAKAQE
+264 
-278 VAKAREAAKA
+278 
-288 QEVAKAREAAKAQEA
+288 
-303 AEAQAAAKAQEAA
+303 
-316 KAREAAEAQAAKA
+316 
-329 QEAAEAREAAKAQE
+329 
-343 AAEAREAAKAQEA
+343 
-356 AKAREAAKAQKPA
+356 QKEK
-369 TQQPV
+369 QPV
-374 AKETETSAPS
+374 AKETEKNTQS
-384 SSRELRV
+384 SSREFQV
-391 EATAYTADPLE
+391 VATAYTADPLE

-412 SAMGHNLT
+412 SALGHNLT

-468 DKGTSSNWGRKTV
+468 DKGTSSSWGRKTV

>member
-1 MELLQNINASLRM
+1 MELLQNINAPLRK
-14 LCSFVFSANKKIM
+14 LCNFMFFANKKIM
-27 VAIMRSTKTN
+27 VAIMRLTKTN

-74 LNVRENPTTESQV
+74 LNVRENPTTESKV

-108 VKLNS
+108 VQLNS

-134 LNVRAGANTD
+134 LNVRASANTD

-151 KKDDVIETTNQVQN
+151 KKDDVIETTHQVQN

-172 NGQTAYVHVPYL
+172 NGKTAYVHVPYL

-194 VVKAEKVTNVQDTAK
+194 VVKAEKTTTVQDTAK
-209 VREAVK
+209 VRKAVK
-215 AQEAAEA
+215 AQEVAETQAKAKAQEATKAREAAEA
-222 QAKTKAQ
+222 QAEVKAQ
-229 EAAKAREAVK
+229 EAAKAREAAK
-239 AQEAAEAQATA
+239 AQASAKAQADAEAQA
-250 KAGEVAKAQETAKA
+250 EAKA
-264 QEAAEAQAAAKAQE
+264 QEA
-278 VAKAREAAKA
+278 AKAREAAKA
-288 QEVAKAREAAKAQEA
+288 QAD

-316 KAREAAEAQAAKA
+316 KAREAAKAQADAEAQAAAKA
-329 QEAAEAREAAKAQE
+329 QEAAEAREAAKA
-343 AAEAREAAKAQEA
+343 K
-356 AKAREAAKAQKPA
+356 EAAKAQKPA

-391 EATAYTADPLE
+391 VATAYTADPLE

-412 SAMGHNLT
+412 SALGHNLT

-468 DKGTSSNWGRKTV
+468 DKGTSSSWGRKTV

>member
-1 MELLQNINASLRM
+1 MELLQNINDPLRN
-14 LCSFVFSANKKIM
+14 LCNFMFSANKKIM

-74 LNVRENPTTESQV
+74 LNVRENPTTESKV

-151 KKDDVIETTNQVQN
+151 KQDDVIETTHQVQN

-172 NGQTAYVHVPYL
+172 NGKTAYVHVPYL

-194 VVKAEKVTNVQDTAK
+194 VVKAEKTTKVQDTAK
-209 VREAVK
+209 AVEATKAREVAETQAK
-215 AQEAAEA
+215 AKAEEATKAREAAEA
-222 QAKTKAQ
+222 QA
-229 EAAKAREAVK
+229 E
-239 AQEAAEAQATA
+239 
-250 KAGEVAKAQETAKA
+250 
-264 QEAAEAQAAAKAQE
+264 
-278 VAKAREAAKA
+278 
-288 QEVAKAREAAKAQEA
+288 
-303 AEAQAAAKAQEAA
+303 AKAQEAA
-316 KAREAAEAQAAKA
+316 KAREAAKAGAEAKAQAEAEAQAEAKAQEAAKAREAAKAQAEAEAQAEAKAQEAAKAREAAKA

-391 EATAYTADPLE
+391 VATAYTADPLE

-412 SAMGHNLT
+412 SALGHNLT

>member
-1 MELLQNINASLRM
+1 MELLQNINAPLRK
-14 LCSFVFSANKKIM
+14 LCNYMFFANKKIM

-74 LNVRENPTTESQV
+74 LNVRENPTTESKV

-108 VKLNS
+108 VQLNS

-151 KKDDVIETTNQVQN
+151 KKDDVIETTHQVQN

-172 NGQTAYVHVPYL
+172 NGKTAYVHVPYL

-194 VVKAEKVTNVQDTAK
+194 VVKVEKTTNVQDTAK

-215 AQEAAEA
+215 AQEVAETQAKAKAQEATKAREAAEA
-222 QAKTKAQ
+222 QAEVKAQEAAKAREAAKAQAEAKAQADAEAQAETKAQ
-229 EAAKAREAVK
+229 EAAKAREA
-239 AQEAAEAQATA
+239 
-250 KAGEVAKAQETAKA
+250 AKAQAD
-264 QEAAEAQAAAKAQE
+264 
-278 VAKAREAAKA
+278 
-288 QEVAKAREAAKAQEA
+288 

-316 KAREAAEAQAAKA
+316 KAQAEAKA
-329 QEAAEAREAAKAQE
+329 QADAEAREAAKAQE
-343 AAEAREAAKAQEA
+343 AAAEARKAAKAQEA
-356 AKAREAAKAQKPA
+356 ADREAANKVQKPA

-374 AKETETSAPS
+374 AKETEKNTQS
-384 SSRELRV
+384 SSREFQV
-391 EATAYTADPLE
+391 VATAYTADPLE

-412 SAMGHNLT
+412 SALGHNLT

-468 DKGTSSNWGRKTV
+468 DKGTSSSWGRKTV

>member
-1 MELLQNINASLRM
+1 MELLQNINAPLRK
-14 LCSFVFSANKKIM
+14 LCNFMFFANKKIM

-74 LNVRENPTTESQV
+74 LNVRENPTTESKV

-151 KKDDVIETTNQVQN
+151 KQDDVIETTHEVQN

-172 NGQTAYVHVPYL
+172 NGKTAYVHVPYL

-194 VVKAEKVTNVQDTAK
+194 AVKVEKAIKVQDTAK

-215 AQEAAEA
+215 AGEVAETQAKAKAEEATKAREVAEA
-222 QAKTKAQ
+222 QAEVKAQ
-229 EAAKAREAVK
+229 EAAKAREA
-239 AQEAAEAQATA
+239 
-250 KAGEVAKAQETAKA
+250 AKAQAEAKA
-264 QEAAEAQAAAKAQE
+264 QADAEAKAE
-278 VAKAREAAKA
+278 EAAKAREEAKA
-288 QEVAKAREAAKAQEA
+288 QAA

-316 KAREAAEAQAAKA
+316 KAREAAKAQAD
-329 QEAAEAREAAKAQE
+329 AEAREAAKAQE
-343 AAEAREAAKAQEA
+343 AAEARETAKAQ
-356 AKAREAAKAQKPA
+356 EAAKAQKPA
-369 TQQPV
+369 TQKPV
-374 AKETETSAPS
+374 AKETETSTPS

-391 EATAYTADPLE
+391 VATAYTADPLE

-412 SAMGHNLT
+412 SALGHNLT

-481 TVKVLN
+481 TVKILN